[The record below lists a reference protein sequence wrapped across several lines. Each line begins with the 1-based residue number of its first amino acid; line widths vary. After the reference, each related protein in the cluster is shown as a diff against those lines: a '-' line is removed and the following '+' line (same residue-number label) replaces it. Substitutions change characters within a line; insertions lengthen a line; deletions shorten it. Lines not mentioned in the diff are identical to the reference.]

1 MGVKHG
7 QWHWFTFWGWGNGF
21 DTKGPPLKHVKWNLL
36 FECEGMNSPVEIP
49 LTPDPWLISSSRP
62 QKLSIPVINII
73 GGKHFSFGTPAGL
86 LFIIFTNIC
95 TTSHQSEEHYH
106 VLKKKSYLNQS
117 RVGGGSPDT
126 LHPKE
131 RRPTGGRE
139 IKTIFAVN
147 VVVIIF
153 VINISTKV
161 MSCRST

>member
-1 MGVKHG
+1 MI
-7 QWHWFTFWGWGNGF
+7 
-21 DTKGPPLKHVKWNLL
+21 DLL

-106 VLKKKSYLNQS
+106 MLKKNH
-117 RVGGGSPDT
+117 T
-126 LHPKE
+126 
-131 RRPTGGRE
+131 
-139 IKTIFAVN
+139 
-147 VVVIIF
+147 
-153 VINISTKV
+153 
-161 MSCRST
+161 